1 MIEEKKN
8 NKLLV
13 IILLVLGSIAVLV
26 GICLLVFGKTDEK
39 PKNDDNIE
47 ENNAMVYENTAD
59 TKLMAYEINETNKEF
74 KLNGKSILLKK
85 IEEVLYINNE
95 EISSLK
101 FGVDNIY
108 LRKDY
113 MIVEGGGQ
121 NIGYPYIIN
130 ENGKIIEIAGG
141 VLDNPNNSIEEL
153 HLENGKLV
161 ATKHADTDIK
171 VEIVYD
177 GVSASIKEA
186 STSTTDNS
194 PVIKTGK
201 EELETENKKF
211 EIGGKIYTLKYI
223 EDGDNGAIYL
233 NDKKVA
239 SIDGYVHIEAS
250 FIGKY
255 LFIEW
260 PGAQGGPFAWGYF
273 DQNAKYYDI
282 SNNDPLIYKV
292 SYEKGKMYCYIEDK
306 QAQVEFYEIKKVE
319 LTLNGNKAIVKDNT
333 GSGNNVVNPT
343 PSPTL
348 APSKEDTFVYEGWKG
363 SYGYANVTGYAKV
376 TIDEK
381 DCGVIGCD
389 NYDPIS
395 INDVVD
401 FNIVSTNS
409 ENFEKWWG
417 NGKIIRFGCLKDGK
431 ISYVNYADEFG
442 GTSNPKTFTL
452 STDLTNK
459 ILASNASN
467 LITLKI
473 TKKKMTEYTGM
484 PNQCDSD
491 ITTIEEA
498 K

>member
-13 IILLVLGSIAVLV
+13 IILLVLGSIAILV
-26 GICLLVFGKTDEK
+26 GICLLAFGKTDEK

-47 ENNAMVYENTAD
+47 ENNAMVYENTTD
-59 TKLMAYEINETNKEF
+59 TKLMVYEINETNKEF

-121 NIGYPYIIN
+121 DTGYPYIIN

-223 EDGDNGAIYL
+223 EDGDKGAIYL

-306 QAQVEFYEIKKVE
+306 QAQVEMYETKKVE
-319 LTLNGNKAIVKDNT
+319 LTLNGNKATVKD
-333 GSGNNVVNPT
+333 
-343 PSPTL
+343 
-348 APSKEDTFVYEGWKG
+348 
-363 SYGYANVTGYAKV
+363 
-376 TIDEK
+376 I
-381 DCGVIGCD
+381 
-389 NYDPIS
+389 
-395 INDVVD
+395 
-401 FNIVSTNS
+401 NIV
-409 ENFEKWWG
+409 
-417 NGKIIRFGCLKDGK
+417 GK
-431 ISYVNYADEFG
+431 YVNDKFDGDYIELFADGTASAPIIFSGEHDENAKSFFTKDELTYKLTYGDDIVYLELIPNESLDAVYKQWFG
-442 GTSNPKTFTL
+442 EDGQYYYVGKLVNGVYQFESVNGSPVATPGE
-452 STDLTNK
+452 NK
-459 ILASNASN
+459 YI
-467 LITLKI
+467 
-473 TKKKMTEYTGM
+473 KK
-484 PNQCDSD
+484 
-491 ITTIEEA
+491 
-498 K
+498 